1 MRISTMEMFLGRG
14 LAAFVTG
21 GGQSFA
27 TEITIDDPPGR
38 DYVITVDPAGD
49 KPAANPARRASKRQ
63 DRDAAGY
70 RFPYTRATLPVGRS

>member
-27 TEITIDDPPGR
+27 TEITIDDSPGR

-49 KPAANPARRASKRQ
+49 KPAANPAPWGKQ
-63 DRDAAGY
+63 K
-70 RFPYTRATLPVGRS
+70 TR

>member
-1 MRISTMEMFLGRG
+1 MRISTMEMFLGRD

-27 TEITIDDPPGR
+27 TEITIDDSPGR

-49 KPAANPARRASKRQ
+49 KPAANPA
-63 DRDAAGY
+63 
-70 RFPYTRATLPVGRS
+70 P

>member
-27 TEITIDDPPGR
+27 TEITIDDSPGR
-38 DYVITVDPAGD
+38 DYVITVDPAGRRVSFSLYQGD
-49 KPAANPARRASKRQ
+49 LARGQIVDRAN
-63 DRDAAGY
+63 DA
-70 RFPYTRATLPVGRS
+70 